1 MEVIIMKKLSSESMR
16 TVIGGGWR
24 CACGKS
30 GISKESAAKHEA
42 IKTLYGRPYVH
53 HAYWN

>member
-1 MEVIIMKKLSSESMR
+1 MKKLSSESMR
-16 TVIGGGWR
+16 TIIGGGWR